1 MRQEGGSGDRHRPDP
16 RSAPP
21 PESATLGSAM
31 ERDWTLYLGAAAG
44 AVLLWLVFRRR
55 RARDSLWLRLL
66 PVAVAVALA
75 MAVALYL
82 KDRL

>member
-1 MRQEGGSGDRHRPDP
+1 
-16 RSAPP
+16 
-21 PESATLGSAM
+21 M

-66 PVAVAVALA
+66 PVAIAVALA

-82 KDRL
+82 RSRL